1 MNCPK
6 CKSENTRRFQI
17 VYEEGTYKGEA
28 QHHSTSYS
36 GRDTYYTSTT
46 TDIHGITKL
55 AERCSPPLKARP
67 FIRLFVINFLGIII
81 CFILFLINEN
91 SFRIFDTA
99 IASLVAGVI
108 YIGFLGLSIKMF
120 LSGLKY
126 NRNEFIEKNKEWLD
140 SWICLKCGNEY
151 FYNFEK

>member
-28 QHHSTSYS
+28 HHHSTSYS
-36 GRDTYYTSTT
+36 GRDTYYTRTT
-46 TDIHGITKL
+46 SDTHGMTKL
-55 AERCSPPLKARP
+55 AERCSPPLKASP
-67 FIRLFVINFLGIII
+67 FIRLSVINILGVII

-91 SFRIFDTA
+91 FLRILGT
-99 IASLVAGVI
+99 IMVSLVVGGI
-108 YIGFLGLSIKMF
+108 YIGFFVLSIKMF
-120 LSGLKY
+120 LLGLKY
-126 NRNEFIEKNKEWLD
+126 NRNEFIEKYKTWLD

-151 FYNFEK
+151 LYNSDK